1 MTKPQTP
8 TSRVCVIVIGDISH
22 VVVNIRLVRKD
33 FRGLFEQTGV
43 QQLFNFVTWLRIMG
57 LPHDHRNATRLTLSH
72 PAQIILV
79 IPLGESGGFAEFAFS
94 HFTRLHRVHDDNYC
108 TSYDKAK
115 ND

>member
-1 MTKPQTP
+1 LTKPQTP

-108 TSYDKAK
+108 TSYAKAK